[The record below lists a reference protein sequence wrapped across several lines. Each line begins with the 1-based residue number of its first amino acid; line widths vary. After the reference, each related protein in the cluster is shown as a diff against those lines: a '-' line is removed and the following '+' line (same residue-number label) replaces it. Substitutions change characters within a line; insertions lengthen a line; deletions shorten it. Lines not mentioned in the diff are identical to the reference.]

1 MKKMRPVPVAFS
13 DVTAI
18 VKANLSGWYML
29 LALLLFSLFMSGCDI
44 MQQEEEEKLDG
55 CFPTT
60 DCVLQG
66 TAVTIAC
73 GYGAFQNTWLQL
85 NDTTYLQPWVNATA
99 VQTLKPGQ
107 KYSFGYIEV
116 ERDNR
121 YDNIYTCMAALP
133 KAKIIKLTCLQ
144 PVAGTAN

>member
-1 MKKMRPVPVAFS
+1 MRLMPVAIY

-29 LALLLFSLFMSGCDI
+29 LALLLFSLFMSGCDTEDQDEI
-44 MQQEEEEKLDG
+44 EIPGGG

-60 DCVLQG
+60 ECVLQA
-66 TAVTIAC
+66 TAVNVMC

-99 VQTLKPGQ
+99 VQTLTPGQ
-107 KYSFGYIEV
+107 KYRFGYIEV

-121 YDNIYTCMAALP
+121 YDNIYTCYRALP
-133 KAKIIKLTCLQ
+133 KARIVKLTCLQ
-144 PVAGTAN
+144 PVTNSVN